1 MTQPLSSV
9 PRIALPAMAA
19 LFLLSGCAGLLGGAK
34 PPKYLFNLTPASK
47 VEAGAAQSGTAENA
61 LGVLTPSI
69 SQKLATTRI
78 PVQSQPNTVAYLV
91 DAKWVENPARLF
103 QSLLAETI
111 TARTGRL
118 VLDEAQYLT
127 APNNRLSGEL
137 VDFGMDEA
145 SRSAIVTYD
154 AVLTNAN
161 GEVIRKR
168 RFVASEPVVEITAP
182 YAGDAL
188 NRAANKVATDVAAW
202 VG

>member
-1 MTQPLSSV
+1 MPSKSLF
-9 PRIALPAMAA
+9 RIALPAAA
-19 LFLLSGCAGLLGGAK
+19 SLLLLSGCAGLLGGAK

-47 VEAGAAQSGTAENA
+47 VEAGAAQSGTTENA
-61 LGVLTPSI
+61 LGVLTPTI

-78 PVQSQPNTVAYLV
+78 PVQSQPNQVAYLV

-137 VDFGMDEA
+137 VDFGVDEA

-161 GEVIRKR
+161 GEIIRKR
-168 RFVASEPVVEITAP
+168 RFVATEPMVEITAQ
-182 YAGDAL
+182 YAGDAI
-188 NRAANKVATDVAAW
+188 NRAANKVAADVAAW